1 MPNIDQCYET
11 LGLEF
16 GASYEEVKNAYNKL
30 VRIHHPDVGGDVD
43 KMAEINHAFKY
54 LNDNVDFTSIKNNLN
69 NNDNNSQYNN
79 NLTLDD
85 ALNILA
91 LSKNNLTPNKIEKRY
106 KSLLRTS
113 FSSYRTNEI
122 NAAYDILKKKYCNS
136 NDSQYDNCIDNLTLD
151 DALNIFSLSKNNL
164 MPNKIEKRYKSLLRT
179 SFSSYRTNEINAAYD
194 ILKKK
199 YCNSNDSQYD
209 NSIDNLTLDDAL
221 KLFNLD
227 KNTTFNKI
235 ENRLL
240 EILNNAHDNLY
251 VDEKFFSNINKAFG
265 ILKNQY
271 DNSDTN
277 SFNHDL
283 DLYEALNI
291 FSFKNNNF
299 DLDLLERR
307 YKVLMKYSKNTE
319 ESHKIK
325 NAYLLLKKNIS

>member
-1 MPNIDQCYET
+1 MNIGENMPNIDQCYET

-91 LSKNNLTPNKIEKRY
+91 LSKNNLT
-106 KSLLRTS
+106 
-113 FSSYRTNEI
+113 
-122 NAAYDILKKKYCNS
+122 
-136 NDSQYDNCIDNLTLD
+136 
-151 DALNIFSLSKNNL
+151 
-164 MPNKIEKRYKSLLRT
+164 PNKIEKRYKSLLRT